1 MNNTYSLNA
10 NDKTYDSEYEH
21 MIEERL
27 NKLDQL
33 AKDEF
38 YHIRTLRKD
47 SLLPDRELD
56 MLTLEALEKSYKHHK
71 EKNY

>member
-1 MNNTYSLNA
+1 MNNNYSTLNS
-10 NDKTYDSEYEH
+10 NDKTYEH

-47 SLLPDRELD
+47 SFLPNKELD

-71 EKNY
+71 EKNN

>member
-21 MIEERL
+21 MIEDRL

>member
-1 MNNTYSLNA
+1 MNNNYSTLNS
-10 NDKTYDSEYEH
+10 NDKTYEH

-38 YHIRTLRKD
+38 YHIRTLRND
-47 SLLPDRELD
+47 SLLPDKELD
-56 MLTLEALEKSYKHHK
+56 MLTLEALEKSYEHHK
-71 EKNY
+71 EKNN

>member
-1 MNNTYSLNA
+1 MNNNYSTLNS
-10 NDKTYDSEYEH
+10 NDKTYEH
-21 MIEERL
+21 MIEKRL

-33 AKDEF
+33 AKYEF

-47 SLLPDRELD
+47 GLLPNKELD

-71 EKNY
+71 EKNN

>member
-1 MNNTYSLNA
+1 MNNNYSTLNS
-10 NDKTYDSEYEH
+10 NDKTYEH

-47 SLLPDRELD
+47 GLLPDRELD

-71 EKNY
+71 EKNN

>member
-1 MNNTYSLNA
+1 MNSTYSLNA

-21 MIEERL
+21 MIKERL

-38 YHIRTLRKD
+38 YHIRALRKD
-47 SLLPDRELD
+47 GLLPNKELD

-71 EKNY
+71 EKNN